1 MKKFKFE
8 AAPGQDDAI
17 LEELGGLE
25 DSEEEEKP
33 VSTAEVKE
41 NSSPKYY
48 NAQIKKE
55 LEAYRQVKLE
65 NKFAKPTVE
74 SNLNQI
80 FCNFQ
85 VFTQQRHKVSL
96 QEVDDF
102 VPEYSNDEIEMVKHG
117 LVSQLFSQLNPFS
130 QFVIEEIVSSQV
142 HKDEDKDDE
151 ETRMWHLH
159 EDLFKNNS

>member
-1 MKKFKFE
+1 M
-8 AAPGQDDAI
+8 
-17 LEELGGLE
+17 
-25 DSEEEEKP
+25 
-33 VSTAEVKE
+33 
-41 NSSPKYY
+41 
-48 NAQIKKE
+48 
-55 LEAYRQVKLE
+55 
-65 NKFAKPTVE
+65 
-74 SNLNQI
+74 
-80 FCNFQ
+80 
-85 VFTQQRHKVSL
+85 SL

-102 VPEYSNDEIEMVKHG
+102 VPEYSNDEVEMVKHG